1 MGDLPVGTI
10 QNELAHAIRGKGAFR
25 KFKDTIRYYGIEQQ
39 WYDNQKEACK
49 QIAIQWCQEEGLE
62 YEE

>member
-1 MGDLPVGTI
+1 M
-10 QNELAHAIRGKGAFR
+10 
-25 KFKDTIRYYGIEQQ
+25 EQQ
-39 WYDNQKEACK
+39 WYDYQKEAYK